1 MQYENLRIF
10 SVKSLKFYFLDR
22 AQETLHYVL
31 DICDGSTL
39 FILDEENDEEEEVS
53 TVQALI
59 SEVELQDEADE
70 ASKGAASR
78 EKKSSNSSTARYI
91 FLQILSYDLTKKK
104 FFSVQKD
111 PIQIFHLVFLKRQ
124 QRVY

>member
-1 MQYENLRIF
+1 MQYENLRFF
-10 SVKSLKFYFLDR
+10 SREITFNFDFSDR

-70 ASKGAASR
+70 ASKGAVSR
-78 EKKSSNSSTARYI
+78 EKKSSNSSTARYV
-91 FLQILSYDLTKKK
+91 SKSVAYDLTKK
-104 FFSVQKD
+104 
-111 PIQIFHLVFLKRQ
+111 I
-124 QRVY
+124 